1 MLNKFIWTASKLS
14 IATLIAVGSML
25 SVGSFAQDNEYVEEV
40 VSIGTRGKPRSVS
53 SSPVPVDVLSA
64 EDISKTGTDD
74 LLMQLQGSIPSLN
87 VHLQPISDAASM
99 IRPANLRG
107 LSADSTLITVN
118 GKRRHHASVIAFQ
131 GGGVNDGSQGAD
143 ISVIP
148 AIALKRVEV
157 LRDGASA
164 QYGSDAI
171 AGVINFVLDDIS
183 EGGSLSYKMGEYTE
197 GDGATTTIAG
207 KYGMPLGQDGFVTTS
222 FQIRQ
227 ADDTSR
233 SAQRPDAAALIA
245 AGNTAVANPAQ
256 VWGAP
261 KIDDDVTF
269 FMNAGVNN
277 SDGSESYMFGNYSER
292 DVDGGFYYRNPDG
305 RDGVFTNP
313 VDGVDKRLVGNI
325 DGTCQYGTGTSQ
337 AIDPADYVARDAI
350 MADPSCFLM
359 NQVAPGGYT
368 PRFLGNITDTS
379 LTIGRRGDIS
389 NGILNGYSYDVSGS
403 VGRNEADFGLNNTV
417 NPSMGPDTP
426 RNFTT
431 GSYIELEKTFNFDL
445 TKQVDSMTI
454 AYGAE
459 WREETFEV
467 ISGEEASWKAGK
479 YALQGFNVGSHG
491 FAGFSPDSQGAFTRR
506 SYGLY
511 VDLENQVSD
520 ELLVGGAFRYEDY
533 SSFGDTNDFK
543 LKAMYEVNENVSLRA
558 STSTGFRAPT
568 QGQVNVVNTQT
579 TLVLGQLTQAQTLPG
594 FKLGAGQLKPEEATN
609 TSFGVVYNNDG
620 LSLTADFFNI
630 ELEDRVALT
639 SNAAPTAAQ
648 VTAMG
653 AAGIPNPELIGQ
665 VNYFTNDFDTETSGY
680 DIVAAYSMELMGADS
695 DISAAWNHTET
706 EVTNSGAVTGAS
718 KIKRLEEGLP
728 EDRMT
733 ITLDQSWNDKVSTF
747 VRANMYGEYYAVH
760 ADYFGTTS
768 DSEWTVDVSV
778 NYQVNDNFNVSAGVQ
793 NLFDTEALK
802 IAGSTGAANANG
814 PGLGVPGNLLGGIYY
829 ETSPYGIEGAFWYV
843 SAGYNF

>member
-25 SVGSFAQDNEYVEEV
+25 SVGSFAQDNEFVEEV

-107 LSADSTLITVN
+107 LSADSTLITTN

-233 SAQRPDAAALIA
+233 SAQRPDAADLIA
-245 AGNTAVANPAQ
+245 AGNSAVANPAQ
-256 VWGAP
+256 IWGAP

-269 FMNAGVNN
+269 FMNSGVTN

-305 RDGVFTNP
+305 RDGVFTSG
-313 VDGVDKRLVGNI
+313 DFRLVGDI
-325 DGTCQYGTGTSQ
+325 DGTCAYSTAGTV
-337 AIDPADYVARDAI
+337 DPANYALRDTI
-350 MADPSCFLM
+350 MADASCFLM
-359 NQVAPGGYT
+359 NQIAPGGYT
-368 PRFLGNITDTS
+368 PRFTGNITDTS

-389 NGILNGYSYDVSGS
+389 SGMLNGYSYDVSGS

-491 FAGFSPDSQGAFTRR
+491 FAGFSPDSQGSFTRR

-511 VDLENQVSD
+511 ADLENQVSD

-543 LKAMYEVNENVSLRA
+543 LKAMYQVNDNVSLRA

-579 TLVLGQLTQAQTLPG
+579 TLVDGQLTQAQTLPG

-609 TSFGVVYNNDG
+609 TSFGIVYNQG
-620 LSLTADFFNI
+620 ALSLTADFFNI

-680 DIVAAYSMELMGADS
+680 DLVAVYSTILMGADS
-695 DISAAWNHTET
+695 NISAAWNHTET
-706 EVTNSGAVTGAS
+706 EVTNSGVVTGAS
-718 KIKRLEEGLP
+718 KIRRLEEGLP

-733 ITLDQSWNDKVSTF
+733 ITLDQTWSDKVSTF

-760 ADYFGTTS
+760 ADWFGTTS
-768 DSEWTVDVSV
+768 DTEWTVDASV
-778 NYQVNDNFNVSAGVQ
+778 NYQVNDSFNVSAGVQ

-802 IAGSTGAANANG
+802 IDGSAGAIGE
-814 PGLGVPGNLLGGIYY
+814 GVPGNVLGGIYY

>member
-25 SVGSFAQDNEYVEEV
+25 SVGSFAQDNEFVEEV

-245 AGNTAVANPAQ
+245 AGNSAVANPAQ
-256 VWGAP
+256 IWGAP

-269 FMNAGVNN
+269 FMNSGVIN

-305 RDGVFTNP
+305 RDGVFTSG
-313 VDGVDKRLVGNI
+313 DFRLVGDI
-325 DGTCQYGTGTSQ
+325 DGTCAYSTAGTV
-337 AIDPADYVARDAI
+337 DPADYALRDTI
-350 MADPSCFLM
+350 MADASCFLM
-359 NQVAPGGYT
+359 NQIAPGGYT
-368 PRFLGNITDTS
+368 PRFTGNITDTS

-389 NGILNGYSYDVSGS
+389 SGMLNGYSYDVSGS

-491 FAGFSPDSQGAFTRR
+491 FAGFSPDSQGSFTRR

-511 VDLENQVSD
+511 ADIENQVSD

-579 TLVLGQLTQAQTLPG
+579 TLVDGQLTQAQTLPG

-609 TSFGVVYNNDG
+609 TSFGIVYNQG
-620 LSLTADFFNI
+620 ALSLTADFFSI

-665 VNYFTNDFDTETSGY
+665 VNYFTNDFDTETTGY
-680 DIVAAYSMELMGADS
+680 DLVAVYSTVLMGADS
-695 DISAAWNHTET
+695 NISAAWNHTET

-733 ITLDQSWNDKVSTF
+733 ITLDQTWSDKVSTF

-760 ADYFGTTS
+760 ADWFGTNS
-768 DSEWTVDVSV
+768 DTEWTVDASV

-793 NLFDTEALK
+793 NLFDTEGLK
-802 IAGSTGAANANG
+802 IDGSAGAIGEA
-814 PGLGVPGNLLGGIYY
+814 VPGNVLGGIYY

>member
-14 IATLIAVGSML
+14 ITTLIAVGSML

-107 LSADSTLITVN
+107 LSADSTLITTN

-233 SAQRPDAAALIA
+233 SLQRPDAAALIA
-245 AGNTAVANPAQ
+245 AGNTAVATPAQ
-256 VWGAP
+256 IWGAP

-269 FMNAGVNN
+269 FMNAGVTN

-305 RDGVFTNP
+305 RSGVFTIG
-313 VDGVDKRLVGNI
+313 DYRAVGNV
-325 DGTCQYGTGTSQ
+325 DGTCAFGTGASGQ
-337 AIDPADYVARDAI
+337 VDPSNYVTRDII

-359 NQVAPGGYT
+359 NEIAPGGYT
-368 PRFLGNITDTS
+368 PRFVGTITDTS
-379 LTIGRRGDIS
+379 FTTGRRGEITDGFLS
-389 NGILNGYSYDVSGS
+389 GYSYDVSGS

-445 TKQVDSMTI
+445 QKQFDSVSV

-491 FAGFSPDSQGAFTRR
+491 FAGFSPDSQGSFTRR

-511 VDLENQVSD
+511 ADIENQVSD
-520 ELLVGGAFRYEDY
+520 ELLLGGAFRYEDY

-543 LKAMYEVNENVSLRA
+543 LKAMYEVNDNVSLRA

-579 TLVLGQLTQAQTLPG
+579 TLVDGQLTQAQTLPG

-609 TSFGVVYNNDG
+609 TSFGIVYNEG
-620 LSLTADFFNI
+620 ALSLTADFFAI

-665 VNYFTNDFDTETSGY
+665 VNYFTNDFDTETTGY
-680 DIVAAYSMELMGADS
+680 DLVAAYSTVLMGADS
-695 DISAAWNHTET
+695 NISAAWNHTET

-718 KIKRLEEGLP
+718 KVKRLEEGLP

-733 ITLDQSWNDKVSTF
+733 LTLAQTWSDKVSTF

-760 ADYFGTTS
+760 ADWFGTTS
-768 DSEWTVDVSV
+768 DAEWTVDASV
-778 NYQVNDNFNVSAGVQ
+778 NYQLTDNFNVSAGVQ

-802 IAGSTGAANANG
+802 IDGSAGAKGE
-814 PGLGVPGNLLGGIYY
+814 GVPGNVLGGIYY

>member
-1 MLNKFIWTASKLS
+1 MLNKAIGAASRLS
-14 IATLIAVGSML
+14 LTTIIAVSTML

-74 LLMQLQGSIPSLN
+74 LLMQLQGSVPSLN

-107 LSADSTLITVN
+107 LSADSTLIFTN

-233 SAQRPDAAALIA
+233 SEQRPDCASLV
-245 AGNTAVANPAQ
+245 AGGNSAVANPCQ
-256 VWGAP
+256 IWGAP
-261 KIDDDVTF
+261 TVDDDVTF
-269 FMNAGVNN
+269 FMNSGVTN

-305 RDGVFTNP
+305 RSGVFTIG
-313 VDGVDKRLVGNI
+313 DYRAVGNV
-325 DGTCQYGTGTSQ
+325 DGTCSYGTGASGQ
-337 AIDPADYVARDAI
+337 VDPSDYALRDAI
-350 MADPSCFLM
+350 MSDPSCFLM
-359 NQVAPGGYT
+359 NEIAPGGYT
-368 PRFLGNITDTS
+368 PRFVGNITDTS
-379 LTIGRRGDIS
+379 LTVGRRGDITDGFLS
-389 NGILNGYSYDVSGS
+389 GHTYDLSGS

-417 NPSMGPDTP
+417 NPSMGPETP
-426 RNFTT
+426 RNFYT
-431 GSYIELEKTFNFDL
+431 GSYIELEKVFNFDL
-445 TKQVDSMTI
+445 TRQVDSMTV

-520 ELLVGGAFRYEDY
+520 ELVLGGSFRYEDY
-533 SSFGDTNDFK
+533 
-543 LKAMYEVNENVSLRA
+543 
-558 STSTGFRAPT
+558 
-568 QGQVNVVNTQT
+568 
-579 TLVLGQLTQAQTLPG
+579 
-594 FKLGAGQLKPEEATN
+594 
-609 TSFGVVYNNDG
+609 
-620 LSLTADFFNI
+620 
-630 ELEDRVALT
+630 
-639 SNAAPTAAQ
+639 
-648 VTAMG
+648 
-653 AAGIPNPELIGQ
+653 
-665 VNYFTNDFDTETSGY
+665 
-680 DIVAAYSMELMGADS
+680 
-695 DISAAWNHTET
+695 
-706 EVTNSGAVTGAS
+706 
-718 KIKRLEEGLP
+718 
-728 EDRMT
+728 
-733 ITLDQSWNDKVSTF
+733 
-747 VRANMYGEYYAVH
+747 
-760 ADYFGTTS
+760 
-768 DSEWTVDVSV
+768 
-778 NYQVNDNFNVSAGVQ
+778 
-793 NLFDTEALK
+793 
-802 IAGSTGAANANG
+802 
-814 PGLGVPGNLLGGIYY
+814 
-829 ETSPYGIEGAFWYV
+829 
-843 SAGYNF
+843 

>member
-107 LSADSTLITVN
+107 LSADSTLITTN

-197 GDGATTTIAG
+197 GDGATSTIAG
-207 KYGMPLGQDGFVTTS
+207 KFGMPLGQDGFVTTS

-233 SAQRPDAAALIA
+233 SLQRPDAAALIA

-256 VWGAP
+256 IWGAP

-269 FMNAGVNN
+269 FMNAGVTN

-305 RDGVFTNP
+305 RSGVFTIG
-313 VDGVDKRLVGNI
+313 DYRAVGNV
-325 DGTCQYGTGTSQ
+325 DGTCAYGTGASGQ
-337 AIDPADYVARDAI
+337 VDPSNYVTRDAI

-359 NQVAPGGYT
+359 NEIAPGGYT
-368 PRFLGNITDTS
+368 PRFVGTITDTS
-379 LTIGRRGDIS
+379 FTTGRRGEITDGFLS
-389 NGILNGYSYDVSGS
+389 GYSFDVSGS

-445 TKQVDSMTI
+445 QRQYDSLSV

-491 FAGFSPDSQGAFTRR
+491 FAGFSPDSQGSFTRR

-520 ELLVGGAFRYEDY
+520 ELLLGGAFRYEDY

-543 LKAMYEVNENVSLRA
+543 LKAMYELNENVSLRA

-579 TLVLGQLTQAQTLPG
+579 TLVDGQLTQAQTLPG

-609 TSFGVVYNNDG
+609 SSFGVVYNKDG

-630 ELEDRVALT
+630 EVEDRVALT

-648 VTAMG
+648 VIAMG
-653 AAGIPNPELIGQ
+653 VAGIPNPELIGQ

-680 DIVAAYSMELMGADS
+680 DLVAAYSMDLMGADS
-695 DISAAWNHTET
+695 NISAAWNHTET

-718 KIKRLEEGLP
+718 KVKRLEEGLP

-733 ITLDQSWNDKVSTF
+733 LTLDQTWNDKVSTF

-760 ADYFGTTS
+760 ADWFGTTS
-768 DSEWTVDVSV
+768 DAEWTVDASV
-778 NYQVNDNFNVSAGVQ
+778 NYQFTDKFNVSAGVQ

-802 IAGSTGAANANG
+802 IDGSAGAKGE
-814 PGLGVPGNLLGGIYY
+814 GVPGNVLGGIYY

>member
-107 LSADSTLITVN
+107 LSADSTLITTN

-197 GDGATTTIAG
+197 GDGATSTIAG
-207 KYGMPLGQDGFVTTS
+207 KFGMPLGQDGFVTTS

-233 SAQRPDAAALIA
+233 SLQRPDAAALIA

-256 VWGAP
+256 IWGAP

-269 FMNAGVNN
+269 FMNAGVTN

-305 RDGVFTNP
+305 RSGVFTIG
-313 VDGVDKRLVGNI
+313 DYRAVGNV
-325 DGTCQYGTGTSQ
+325 DGTCAYGTGASGQ
-337 AIDPADYVARDAI
+337 VDPSNYVTRDAI

-359 NQVAPGGYT
+359 NEIAPGGYT
-368 PRFLGNITDTS
+368 PRFVGTITDTS
-379 LTIGRRGDIS
+379 FTTGRRGEITDGFLS
-389 NGILNGYSYDVSGS
+389 GYSFDVSGS

-445 TKQVDSMTI
+445 QKQYDSLSV

-491 FAGFSPDSQGAFTRR
+491 FAGFSPDSQGSFTRR

-520 ELLVGGAFRYEDY
+520 ELLLGGAFRYEDY

-543 LKAMYEVNENVSLRA
+543 LKAMYELNENVSLRA

-579 TLVLGQLTQAQTLPG
+579 TLVQGQLTQAQTLPG

-609 TSFGVVYNNDG
+609 SSFGVVYNKDG

-630 ELEDRVALT
+630 EVEDRVALT

-648 VTAMG
+648 VIAMG
-653 AAGIPNPELIGQ
+653 VAGIPNPELIGQ

-680 DIVAAYSMELMGADS
+680 DLVAAYSMDLMGADS
-695 DISAAWNHTET
+695 NISAAWNHTET

-718 KIKRLEEGLP
+718 KVKRLEEGLP

-733 ITLDQSWNDKVSTF
+733 LTLDQTWNDKVSTF

-760 ADYFGTTS
+760 ADWFGTTS
-768 DSEWTVDVSV
+768 DAEWTVDASV
-778 NYQVNDNFNVSAGVQ
+778 NYQFTDNFNVSAGVQ

-802 IAGSTGAANANG
+802 IDGSAGAKGE
-814 PGLGVPGNLLGGIYY
+814 GVPGNVLGGIYY

>member
-14 IATLIAVGSML
+14 IVTLIAVGSML
-25 SVGSFAQDNEYVEEV
+25 SVGSFAQDNEFVEEV

-183 EGGSLSYKMGEYTE
+183 EGGSLSYKMGEFSE
-197 GDGATTTIAG
+197 GDGATTTVAG

-245 AGNTAVANPAQ
+245 AGNTAVPSPAQ

-313 VDGVDKRLVGNI
+313 VDGVNKRLVGNI

-337 AIDPADYVARDAI
+337 AIDPADYAARDAI

-579 TLVLGQLTQAQTLPG
+579 TLVQGQLTQAQTLPG
-594 FKLGAGQLKPEEATN
+594 FKLGAGQLKA
-609 TSFGVVYNNDG
+609 
-620 LSLTADFFNI
+620 
-630 ELEDRVALT
+630 
-639 SNAAPTAAQ
+639 
-648 VTAMG
+648 
-653 AAGIPNPELIGQ
+653 
-665 VNYFTNDFDTETSGY
+665 
-680 DIVAAYSMELMGADS
+680 
-695 DISAAWNHTET
+695 
-706 EVTNSGAVTGAS
+706 
-718 KIKRLEEGLP
+718 
-728 EDRMT
+728 
-733 ITLDQSWNDKVSTF
+733 
-747 VRANMYGEYYAVH
+747 
-760 ADYFGTTS
+760 
-768 DSEWTVDVSV
+768 
-778 NYQVNDNFNVSAGVQ
+778 
-793 NLFDTEALK
+793 
-802 IAGSTGAANANG
+802 
-814 PGLGVPGNLLGGIYY
+814 
-829 ETSPYGIEGAFWYV
+829 
-843 SAGYNF
+843 

>member
-1 MLNKFIWTASKLS
+1 MFNKIFGTAAKLS
-14 IATLIAVGSML
+14 FTTLIAVGSML

-107 LSADSTLITVN
+107 LSADSTLITTN

-197 GDGATTTIAG
+197 GDGATSTIAG

-256 VWGAP
+256 IWGAP

-269 FMNAGVNN
+269 FMNAGVTN

-305 RDGVFTNP
+305 RSGVFTIG
-313 VDGVDKRLVGNI
+313 DYRAVGNV
-325 DGTCQYGTGTSQ
+325 DGTCAYGTGASGQ
-337 AIDPADYVARDAI
+337 VDPSNYVVRDAI

-359 NQVAPGGYT
+359 NEIAPGGYT
-368 PRFLGNITDTS
+368 PRFVGTITDTS
-379 LTIGRRGDIS
+379 FTTGRRGEITDGFLS
-389 NGILNGYSYDVSGS
+389 GYSFDVSGS

-445 TKQVDSMTI
+445 QKQFDSVSV

-491 FAGFSPDSQGAFTRR
+491 FAGFSPDSQGSFTRR

-511 VDLENQVSD
+511 ADVENQVSD
-520 ELLVGGAFRYEDY
+520 ELLLGGAFRYEDY

-543 LKAMYEVNENVSLRA
+543 LKGMYQVNDNVSLRA

-579 TLVLGQLTQAQTLPG
+579 TLVQGQLTQAQTLPG

-609 TSFGVVYNNDG
+609 TSFGIVYNEG
-620 LSLTADFFNI
+620 ALSLTADFFTI

-665 VNYFTNDFDTETSGY
+665 VNYFTNDFDTETTGY
-680 DIVAAYSMELMGADS
+680 DLVAVYSTVLMGAES
-695 DISAAWNHTET
+695 NISAAWNHTET

-718 KIKRLEEGLP
+718 KVKRLEEGLP

-733 ITLDQSWNDKVSTF
+733 LTLAQTWSDQVSTF

-768 DSEWTVDVSV
+768 DAEWTVDASV
-778 NYQVNDNFNVSAGVQ
+778 NYQLTDSFNVSAGVQ

-814 PGLGVPGNLLGGIYY
+814 PGQGVPGNLLGGIYY

>member
-107 LSADSTLITVN
+107 LSADSTLITTN

-131 GGGVNDGSQGAD
+131 GGGVNAGSQGAD

-207 KYGMPLGQDGFVTTS
+207 KYGLPLGQDGFVTTS

-233 SAQRPDAAALIA
+233 SLQRPDAAALIA

-269 FMNAGVNN
+269 FMNAGVTN

-305 RDGVFTNP
+305 RSGVFTIG
-313 VDGVDKRLVGNI
+313 DYRAVGNV
-325 DGTCQYGTGTSQ
+325 DGTCAYGTGASGQ
-337 AIDPADYVARDAI
+337 VDPSNYATRDAI

-359 NQVAPGGYT
+359 NEIAPGGYT
-368 PRFLGNITDTS
+368 PRFVGTITDTS
-379 LTIGRRGDIS
+379 FTTGRRGEITDGFLS
-389 NGILNGYSYDVSGS
+389 GYSFDVSGS

-445 TKQVDSMTI
+445 QKQFDSVSV
-454 AYGAE
+454 AYGVE

-491 FAGFSPDSQGAFTRR
+491 FAGFSPDSQGSFTRR

-511 VDLENQVSD
+511 TDIENQVSD
-520 ELLVGGAFRYEDY
+520 ELLLGGAFRYEDY

-543 LKAMYEVNENVSLRA
+543 LKAMYQVNDNVSLRA

-579 TLVLGQLTQAQTLPG
+579 TLVDGQLTQAQTLPG

-609 TSFGVVYNNDG
+609 TSFGIVYNEG
-620 LSLTADFFNI
+620 ALSLTADFFTI

-653 AAGIPNPELIGQ
+653 VAGIPNPELIGQ
-665 VNYFTNDFDTETSGY
+665 VNYFTNDFDTETTGY
-680 DIVAAYSMELMGADS
+680 DLVAVYSTVLMGADS
-695 DISAAWNHTET
+695 NISAAWNHTET

-718 KIKRLEEGLP
+718 KVKRLEEGLP

-733 ITLDQSWNDKVSTF
+733 LTLAQTWSDKVSTF

-760 ADYFGTTS
+760 ADWFGTTS
-768 DSEWTVDVSV
+768 DAEWTVDASV
-778 NYQVNDNFNVSAGVQ
+778 NYQLTDNFNVSAGVQ

-802 IAGSTGAANANG
+802 IDGSAGAKGE
-814 PGLGVPGNLLGGIYY
+814 GVPGNVLGGIYY

>member
-1 MLNKFIWTASKLS
+1 MLNKIFGTAAKLS
-14 IATLIAVGSML
+14 FTTLIAVGSML

-107 LSADSTLITVN
+107 LSADSTLITTN

-183 EGGSLSYKMGEYTE
+183 EGGSLTYKMGEYTE
-197 GDGATTTIAG
+197 GDGATSTIAG
-207 KYGMPLGQDGFVTTS
+207 KFGMPLGQDGFLTTS

-233 SAQRPDAAALIA
+233 SLQRPDAAALITK
-245 AGNTAVANPAQ
+245 GNTAVANPAQ
-256 VWGAP
+256 IWGAP

-269 FMNAGVNN
+269 FMNAGVSN

-305 RDGVFTNP
+305 RSGVFTQG
-313 VDGVDKRLVGNI
+313 DFRLVGDI
-325 DGTCQYGTGTSQ
+325 DGTCAYSTAGTV
-337 AIDPADYVARDAI
+337 DPSNYALRDTI
-350 MADPSCFLM
+350 MADASCFLM
-359 NQVAPGGYT
+359 NQIAPGGYT
-368 PRFLGNITDTS
+368 PRFVGTITDTS
-379 LTIGRRGDIS
+379 FTTGRRGDIADGFLS
-389 NGILNGYSYDVSGS
+389 GYSYDVSGS

-445 TKQVDSMTI
+445 QRQYDSLSV
-454 AYGAE
+454 AYGLE

-491 FAGFSPDSQGAFTRR
+491 FAGFSPDSQGSFTRR

-511 VDLENQVSD
+511 ADLENQVSD
-520 ELLVGGAFRYEDY
+520 ELLLGGAFRYEDY

-543 LKAMYEVNENVSLRA
+543 LKAMYQLNENVSLRA

-579 TLVLGQLTQAQTLPG
+579 TLVDGQLTQAQTLPG

-609 TSFGVVYNNDG
+609 TSFGVVYNNNG

-648 VTAMG
+648 VLAMG
-653 AAGIPNPELIGQ
+653 AAGIPNPELIGR

-680 DIVAAYSMELMGADS
+680 DLVAVYSMDLMGADS
-695 DISAAWNHTET
+695 NISAAWNHTET

-718 KIKRLEEGLP
+718 KVKRLEEGLP

-733 ITLDQSWNDKVSTF
+733 LTLDQTWNDKVSTF

-760 ADYFGTTS
+760 ADWFGTTS
-768 DSEWTVDVSV
+768 DAEWTVDASV
-778 NYQVNDNFNVSAGVQ
+778 NYQINDNFNVSAGVQ

-802 IAGSTGAANANG
+802 IDGSAGAKGE
-814 PGLGVPGNLLGGIYY
+814 GVPGNVLGGIYY

>member
-1 MLNKFIWTASKLS
+1 
-14 IATLIAVGSML
+14 
-25 SVGSFAQDNEYVEEV
+25 
-40 VSIGTRGKPRSVS
+40 
-53 SSPVPVDVLSA
+53 
-64 EDISKTGTDD
+64 
-74 LLMQLQGSIPSLN
+74 
-87 VHLQPISDAASM
+87 
-99 IRPANLRG
+99 
-107 LSADSTLITVN
+107 
-118 GKRRHHASVIAFQ
+118 
-131 GGGVNDGSQGAD
+131 
-143 ISVIP
+143 
-148 AIALKRVEV
+148 
-157 LRDGASA
+157 
-164 QYGSDAI
+164 
-171 AGVINFVLDDIS
+171 
-183 EGGSLSYKMGEYTE
+183 
-197 GDGATTTIAG
+197 
-207 KYGMPLGQDGFVTTS
+207 
-222 FQIRQ
+222 
-227 ADDTSR
+227 
-233 SAQRPDAAALIA
+233 
-245 AGNTAVANPAQ
+245 
-256 VWGAP
+256 
-261 KIDDDVTF
+261 
-269 FMNAGVNN
+269 
-277 SDGSESYMFGNYSER
+277 MFGNYSER

-305 RDGVFTNP
+305 RSGVFTIG
-313 VDGVDKRLVGNI
+313 DYRAVGNV
-325 DGTCQYGTGTSQ
+325 DGTCAYGTGASGQ
-337 AIDPADYVARDAI
+337 VDPSDYATRDLI

-359 NQVAPGGYT
+359 NQIAPGGYT
-368 PRFLGNITDTS
+368 PRFTGNITDTS

-389 NGILNGYSYDVSGS
+389 NGMLSGYSYDLSGS

-426 RNFTT
+426 RNFDT

-445 TKQVDSMTI
+445 TKQMDSMTI

-491 FAGFSPDSQGAFTRR
+491 FAGFSPDSQGSFTRR

-511 VDLENQVSD
+511 ADIENQVSD

-543 LKAMYEVNENVSLRA
+543 LKAMYQVNDNVSLRA

-579 TLVLGQLTQAQTLPG
+579 TLVDGQLTQAQTLPG

-609 TSFGVVYNNDG
+609 TSFGIVYNEG
-620 LSLTADFFNI
+620 ALSLTADFFTI

-648 VTAMG
+648 VAAMG

-665 VNYFTNDFDTETSGY
+665 VNYFTNDFDTETTGY
-680 DIVAAYSMELMGADS
+680 DLVAVYSTVLMGAES
-695 DISAAWNHTET
+695 NISAAWNHTET

-718 KIKRLEEGLP
+718 KVKRLEEGLP

-733 ITLDQSWNDKVSTF
+733 LTLAQTWSDKVSTF

-768 DSEWTVDVSV
+768 DAEWTVDASV
-778 NYQVNDNFNVSAGVQ
+778 NYQLTDSFNVSAGVQ

-814 PGLGVPGNLLGGIYY
+814 PGQGVPGNLLGGIYY

>member
-1 MLNKFIWTASKLS
+1 MFNKIFGTAAKLS
-14 IATLIAVGSML
+14 LTTLIAVSSML
-25 SVGSFAQDNEYVEEV
+25 SVGSYAQNNEYVEEV

-107 LSADSTLITVN
+107 LSADSTLITTN

-233 SAQRPDAAALIA
+233 SEQRPDAADLIA

-256 VWGAP
+256 IWGAP

-269 FMNAGVNN
+269 FMNSGVTN

-305 RDGVFTNP
+305 RSGVFTIG
-313 VDGVDKRLVGNI
+313 DYRAVGNV
-325 DGTCQYGTGTSQ
+325 DGTCAYGTGASGQ
-337 AIDPADYVARDAI
+337 VDPSDYATRDLI

-359 NQVAPGGYT
+359 NQIAPGGYT
-368 PRFLGNITDTS
+368 PRFTGNITDTS

-389 NGILNGYSYDVSGS
+389 NGVLSGYTYDLSGS

-426 RNFTT
+426 RNFDT

-445 TKQVDSMTI
+445 TKQMDSMTI

-491 FAGFSPDSQGAFTRR
+491 FAGFSPDSQGSFTRR

-511 VDLENQVSD
+511 ADIENQVSD

-543 LKAMYEVNENVSLRA
+543 LKAMYQVNDNVSLRA

-579 TLVLGQLTQAQTLPG
+579 TLVDGQLTQAQTLPG

-609 TSFGVVYNNDG
+609 TSFGIVYNEG
-620 LSLTADFFNI
+620 ALSLTADFFTI

-648 VTAMG
+648 VAAMG

-665 VNYFTNDFDTETSGY
+665 VNYFTNDFDTETTGY
-680 DIVAAYSMELMGADS
+680 DLVAVYSTVLMGAES
-695 DISAAWNHTET
+695 NISAAWNHTET

-718 KIKRLEEGLP
+718 KIRRLEEGLP

-733 ITLDQSWNDKVSTF
+733 LTLAQTWSDKVSTF

-760 ADYFGTTS
+760 ADWFGTTS
-768 DSEWTVDVSV
+768 DAEWTVDASV
-778 NYQVNDNFNVSAGVQ
+778 NYQLTDNFNVSAGVQ

-802 IAGSTGAANANG
+802 IDGSAGAKGE
-814 PGLGVPGNLLGGIYY
+814 GVPGNVLGGIYY

>member
-1 MLNKFIWTASKLS
+1 MLNKIFGTAAKL
-14 IATLIAVGSML
+14 TLTTIIAVGSML
-25 SVGSFAQDNEYVEEV
+25 SVNTFAQDNEYVEEV

-107 LSADSTLITVN
+107 LSADSTLITTN

-256 VWGAP
+256 IWGAP

-269 FMNAGVNN
+269 FMNAGVTN

-305 RDGVFTNP
+305 RSGVFTIG
-313 VDGVDKRLVGNI
+313 DYRAVGNV
-325 DGTCQYGTGTSQ
+325 DGTCAYGTGASGQ
-337 AIDPADYVARDAI
+337 VDPSDYATRDLI

-359 NQVAPGGYT
+359 NQIAPGGYT
-368 PRFLGNITDTS
+368 PRFTGNITDTS

-389 NGILNGYSYDVSGS
+389 NGMLSGYSYDLSGT

-445 TKQVDSMTI
+445 TKQMDSMTI

-491 FAGFSPDSQGAFTRR
+491 FAGFSPDSQGSFTRR

-511 VDLENQVSD
+511 ADIENQVSD

-543 LKAMYEVNENVSLRA
+543 LKAMYQVNDNVSLRA

-579 TLVLGQLTQAQTLPG
+579 TLVDGQLTQAQTLPG
-594 FKLGAGQLKPEEATN
+594 FKLGAGDLKPEEATN
-609 TSFGVVYNNDG
+609 TSFGIVYNEG
-620 LSLTADFFNI
+620 ALSLTADFFTI

-665 VNYFTNDFDTETSGY
+665 VNYFTNDFDTETTGY
-680 DIVAAYSMELMGADS
+680 DLVAVYSTVLMGAES
-695 DISAAWNHTET
+695 NISAAWNHTET

-718 KIKRLEEGLP
+718 KVKRLEEGLP

-733 ITLDQSWNDKVSTF
+733 LTLAQTWSDQVSTF

-768 DSEWTVDVSV
+768 DAEWTVDASV
-778 NYQVNDNFNVSAGVQ
+778 NYQLTDSFNVSAGVQ

-814 PGLGVPGNLLGGIYY
+814 PGQGVPGNLLGGIYY

>member
-1 MLNKFIWTASKLS
+1 MLNKLFWTASQS
-14 IATLIAVGSML
+14 SFVTIVAVGSML

-53 SSPVPVDVLSA
+53 SSAVPVDVLSA

-107 LSADSTLITVN
+107 LSADSTLIFTN

-183 EGGSLSYKMGEYTE
+183 EGGSLSYKMGEYSE
-197 GDGATTTIAG
+197 GDGATSTIAG
-207 KYGMPLGQDGFVTTS
+207 KYGLPLGQDGFVTTS

-227 ADDTSR
+227 ADATSR
-233 SAQRPDAAALIA
+233 SDQRPDAAALIA
-245 AGNTAVANPAQ
+245 AGNTAVSNPAQ
-256 VWGAP
+256 IWGAP
-261 KIDDDVTF
+261 EIADDVTF
-269 FMNAGVNN
+269 FLNAGVTN

-305 RDGVFTNP
+305 RDGVFTSG
-313 VDGVDKRLVGNI
+313 DSRLVGDI
-325 DGTCQYGTGTSQ
+325 DGTCAHSAAGTV
-337 AIDPADYVARDAI
+337 DPSNYALRDTI

-359 NQVAPGGYT
+359 NQIAPGGYT
-368 PRFLGNITDTS
+368 PRFIGTITDTS
-379 LTIGRRGDIS
+379 FTTGRRGDITKGFLS
-389 NGILNGYSYDVSGS
+389 GHTYDVSGS

-445 TKQVDSMTI
+445 HNQYDNLSV

-491 FAGFSPDSQGAFTRR
+491 FAGFSPDSQGSFTRR
-506 SYGLY
+506 SVGLY

-520 ELLVGGAFRYEDY
+520 QLLIGGSMRYEDY
-533 SSFGDTNDFK
+533 TTFGTTNDFK
-543 LKAMYEVNENVSLRA
+543 FKARYEISDNVALRG

-579 TLVLGQLTQAQTLPG
+579 TLVDGQLTQAQTLPG

-609 TSFGVVYNNDG
+609 TSFGIVYNEG
-620 LSLTADFFNI
+620 ALSLTADFFNI
-630 ELEDRVALT
+630 EVEDRVALT

-665 VNYFTNDFDTETSGY
+665 VNYFTNDFDTETSGF
-680 DIVAAYSMELMGADS
+680 DLVAVYSTELMGADS

-706 EVTNSGAVTGAS
+706 EVTNAGTVTGAS
-718 KIKRLEEGLP
+718 KVKRLEEGLP

-733 ITLDQSWNDKVSTF
+733 LTLAQTWSDKVSTF

-760 ADYFGTTS
+760 ADWFGTTS
-768 DSEWTVDVSV
+768 DAEWTVDASV
-778 NYQVNDNFNVSAGVQ
+778 NYQINDNFNVSAGVQ

-802 IAGSTGAANANG
+802 IDGSAGATGE
-814 PGLGVPGNLLGGIYY
+814 GVPGNVLGGIYY

>member
-1 MLNKFIWTASKLS
+1 MFDKATWIARLS
-14 IATLIAVGSML
+14 LTTVIAVSSML
-25 SVGSFAQDNEYVEEV
+25 SVGSFAQDNEFIEEV
-40 VSIGTRGKPRSVS
+40 VTLGSRGKPRSVS

-64 EDISKTGTDD
+64 EDIAKTGTDD

-107 LSADSTLITVN
+107 LSADSTLIFTN

-148 AIALKRVEV
+148 AIALKRIEV

-183 EGGSLSYKMGEYTE
+183 EGGSLSYKMGEYSE

-207 KYGMPLGQDGFVTTS
+207 KYGLPLGQDGFVTTS

-233 SAQRPDAAALIA
+233 SVQRPDAASLIA
-245 AGNTAVANPAQ
+245 GGNSAVATPAQ
-256 VWGAP
+256 IWGAP
-261 KIDDDVTF
+261 IIDDDVTF
-269 FMNAGVNN
+269 FLNAGVTN

-305 RDGVFTNP
+305 RSGVFTQ
-313 VDGVDKRLVGNI
+313 GSHRLVGDI
-325 DGTCQYGTGTSQ
+325 DGTCAYATAGTV
-337 AIDPADYVARDAI
+337 DPSNYALRDTI
-350 MADPSCFLM
+350 MADTSCFLM
-359 NQVAPGGYT
+359 NQIAPGGYT
-368 PRFLGNITDTS
+368 PRFIGTITDTS
-379 LTIGRRGDIS
+379 FTTGRRGDITEGALS
-389 NGILNGYSYDVSGS
+389 GHSYDISGS

-426 RNFTT
+426 RNFKT

-445 TKQVDSMTI
+445 QKQYDNLSL

-467 ISGEEASWKAGK
+467 ISGEESSWKAGK

-491 FAGFSPDSQGAFTRR
+491 FAGFSPDSQGSFTRR
-506 SYGLY
+506 SVGFY

-520 ELLVGGAFRYEDY
+520 ELLIGGSLRYEDY
-533 SSFGDTNDFK
+533 TTFGTTNDFK
-543 LKAMYEVNENVSLRA
+543 LNARYQVSDTVAFRG

-579 TLVLGQLTQAQTLPG
+579 TLVDGQLTQAQTLPG
-594 FKLGAGQLKPEEATN
+594 FKLGSGQLKPEEATN
-609 TSFGVVYNNDG
+609 TSIGIVYNEGD
-620 LSLTADFFNI
+620 LSITADFFTI

-648 VTAMG
+648 VAAMG

-665 VNYFTNDFDTETSGY
+665 VNYFTNDFDTETTGY
-680 DIVAAYSMELMGADS
+680 DFVAVYSTDLMGADT

-718 KIKRLEEGLP
+718 KVKRLEEGLP

-733 ITLDQSWNDKVSTF
+733 VTVAQSWSDNVSSF

-760 ADYFGTTS
+760 ADWFGTNS
-768 DSEWTVDVSV
+768 DAEWTVDA
-778 NYQVNDNFNVSAGVQ
+778 QVNFQLTDNFSVSAGVQ

-802 IAGSTGAANANG
+802 IDGSAGAVAE
-814 PGLGVPGNLLGGIYY
+814 GVPGNVLGAIYY

>member
-14 IATLIAVGSML
+14 ITTLIAVGSML

-53 SSPVPVDVLSA
+53 SSPVPVDVLSS

-74 LLMQLQGSIPSLN
+74 LLLQLQGSVPSLN

-245 AGNTAVANPAQ
+245 AGNTAVPSPAQ

-305 RDGVFTNP
+305 RDGVFTSG
-313 VDGVDKRLVGNI
+313 DFRLVGDI
-325 DGTCQYGTGTSQ
+325 DGTCAYSAAGTV
-337 AIDPADYVARDAI
+337 DPADYALRDTI
-350 MADPSCFLM
+350 MADASCFLM
-359 NQVAPGGYT
+359 NQIAPGGYT
-368 PRFLGNITDTS
+368 PRFTGNITDTS

-389 NGILNGYSYDVSGS
+389 RGMLNGYSYDVSGS

-491 FAGFSPDSQGAFTRR
+491 FAGFSPDSQGSFTRR

-511 VDLENQVSD
+511 ADIENQVSD

-579 TLVLGQLTQAQTLPG
+579 TLVQGQLTQAQTLPG

-609 TSFGVVYNNDG
+609 TSFGVVYNRDG

-680 DIVAAYSMELMGADS
+680 DLVAVYSMELMGADS

-733 ITLDQSWNDKVSTF
+733 ITLDQTWNDKVSTF

-802 IAGSTGAANANG
+802 IEGSAGAIGE
-814 PGLGVPGNLLGGIYY
+814 GVPGNLLGGIYY
-829 ETSPYGIEGAFWYV
+829 ETSPYGIEGAFWYL

>member
-107 LSADSTLITVN
+107 LSSDATLVTVN

-171 AGVINFVLDDIS
+171 AGVLNFVLDDIS

-197 GDGATTTIAG
+197 GDGATNTIAG

-233 SAQRPDAAALIA
+233 SEMRPDVEKLIA
-245 AGNTAVANPAQ
+245 AGNKDVERIAQ
-256 VWGAP
+256 IWGAP
-261 KIDDDVTF
+261 KVDDDVTF
-269 FMNAGVNN
+269 FMNAGVTN

-292 DVDGGFYYRNPDG
+292 DVDGGFYYRNPDD
-305 RDGVFTNP
+305 RSGVFTN
-313 VDGVDKRLVGNI
+313 GSGTLRLVGDV
-325 DGTCQYGTGTSQ
+325 DGTCQYGSGYSGNV
-337 AIDPADYVARDAI
+337 DPADYAIRDAI
-350 MADPSCFLM
+350 MADPSCFIM
-359 NQVAPGGYT
+359 NEIAPGGYT
-368 PRFLGNITDTS
+368 PRFTGNITDTS
-379 LTIGRRGDIS
+379 LTIGRRGEVS
-389 NGILNGYSYDVSGS
+389 SGMLTGYNFDLSGS

-426 RNFTT
+426 RNFST

-445 TKQVDSMTI
+445 QKQYDSLSV

-467 ISGEEASWKAGK
+467 VSGEEFSYKPGK

-506 SYGLY
+506 SYGVYL
-511 VDLENQVSD
+511 DLENQVS
-520 ELLVGGAFRYEDY
+520 EQLLVGGAFRYEDY
-533 SSFGDTNDFK
+533 SSFGDTN
-543 LKAMYEVNENVSLRA
+543 
-558 STSTGFRAPT
+558 
-568 QGQVNVVNTQT
+568 GQVNVVNTQT
-579 TLVLGQLTQAQTLPG
+579 TLVDGSLTQAQTLPG
-594 FKLGAGQLKPEEATN
+594 FKLGLGQLSPEEATN
-609 TSFGVVYNNDG
+609 TSFGIVYDNGDI
-620 LSLTADFFNI
+620 SVTADFFNI

-648 VTAMG
+648 VIAMG
-653 AAGIPNPELIGQ
+653 AAGIPNPELLGQ
-665 VNYFTNDFDTETSGY
+665 VNYFANDFDTETTGY
-680 DIVAAYSMELMGADS
+680 DIVAVYSTQLFGAET

-706 EVTNSGAVTGAS
+706 EVTNAGNFTGDS
-718 KIKRLEEGLP
+718 KVKRLEEGLP

-733 ITLDQSWNDKVSTF
+733 ITLAQSWSDKVSSF

-760 ADYFGTTS
+760 VDYFGNTA
-768 DSEWTVDVSV
+768 DSEWTIDASV
-778 NYQVNDNFNVSAGVQ
+778 NLDVTDSFYVQAGVQ
-793 NLFDTEALK
+793 NLFDTEAMK
-802 IAGSTGAANANG
+802 VAGSSGAASV
-814 PGLGVPGNLLGGIYY
+814 GLARSNWGGIYY
-829 ETSPYGIEGAFWYV
+829 ETSPYGIEGAFWYLK
-843 SAGYNF
+843 AGYNF

>member
-1 MLNKFIWTASKLS
+1 
-14 IATLIAVGSML
+14 
-25 SVGSFAQDNEYVEEV
+25 
-40 VSIGTRGKPRSVS
+40 
-53 SSPVPVDVLSA
+53 
-64 EDISKTGTDD
+64 
-74 LLMQLQGSIPSLN
+74 
-87 VHLQPISDAASM
+87 
-99 IRPANLRG
+99 
-107 LSADSTLITVN
+107 
-118 GKRRHHASVIAFQ
+118 
-131 GGGVNDGSQGAD
+131 
-143 ISVIP
+143 
-148 AIALKRVEV
+148 
-157 LRDGASA
+157 
-164 QYGSDAI
+164 
-171 AGVINFVLDDIS
+171 
-183 EGGSLSYKMGEYTE
+183 
-197 GDGATTTIAG
+197 
-207 KYGMPLGQDGFVTTS
+207 MPLGQDGFVTTS

-233 SAQRPDAAALIA
+233 SAQRPDAADLIA

-256 VWGAP
+256 IWGAP

-269 FMNAGVNN
+269 FMNSGVIN

-305 RDGVFTNP
+305 RDGVFTSG
-313 VDGVDKRLVGNI
+313 DFRLVGDI
-325 DGTCQYGTGTSQ
+325 DDTCAYATPGT
-337 AIDPADYVARDAI
+337 IDPADYALRDTI
-350 MADPSCFLM
+350 MADASCFLM
-359 NQVAPGGYT
+359 NQIAPGGYT
-368 PRFLGNITDTS
+368 PRFTGNITDTS

-389 NGILNGYSYDVSGS
+389 NGMLSGYSYDLSGS

-445 TKQVDSMTI
+445 TKQMDSMTI

-491 FAGFSPDSQGAFTRR
+491 FAGFSPDSQGSFTRR

-511 VDLENQVSD
+511 ADIENQVSD

-543 LKAMYEVNENVSLRA
+543 LKAMYQVNDNVSLRA

-579 TLVLGQLTQAQTLPG
+579 TLVDGQLTQAQTLPG
-594 FKLGAGQLKPEEATN
+594 FKLGAGDLKPEEATN
-609 TSFGVVYNNDG
+609 TSFGIVYNEG
-620 LSLTADFFNI
+620 ALSLTADFFTI
-630 ELEDRVALT
+630 ELDDRVALT

-665 VNYFTNDFDTETSGY
+665 VNYFTNDFDTETTGY
-680 DIVAAYSMELMGADS
+680 DLVAVYSTVLMGADS
-695 DISAAWNHTET
+695 NISAAWNHTET
-706 EVTNSGAVTGAS
+706 EVTNSGAVTGPS

-733 ITLDQSWNDKVSTF
+733 LTLAQTWSDKVSTF

-760 ADYFGTTS
+760 ADWFGTTS
-768 DSEWTVDVSV
+768 DAEWTVDASV
-778 NYQVNDNFNVSAGVQ
+778 NYQLTDNFNVSAGVQ

-802 IAGSTGAANANG
+802 LDGSAGAKGE
-814 PGLGVPGNLLGGIYY
+814 GVPGNVLGGIYY

>member
-1 MLNKFIWTASKLS
+1 MLNKIFGTAAKLS
-14 IATLIAVGSML
+14 FTTLIAVGSML

-107 LSADSTLITVN
+107 LSADSTLITTN

-183 EGGSLSYKMGEYTE
+183 EGGSLTYKMGEYTE
-197 GDGATTTIAG
+197 GDGATSTIAG
-207 KYGMPLGQDGFVTTS
+207 KFGMPLGQDGFVTTS

-256 VWGAP
+256 IWGAP

-269 FMNAGVNN
+269 FMNAGVTN

-305 RDGVFTNP
+305 RSGVFTQG
-313 VDGVDKRLVGNI
+313 DFRLVGDI
-325 DGTCQYGTGTSQ
+325 DGTCAYSTAGTV
-337 AIDPADYVARDAI
+337 DPSNYALRDTI
-350 MADPSCFLM
+350 MADASCFLM
-359 NQVAPGGYT
+359 NQIAPGGYT
-368 PRFLGNITDTS
+368 PRFVGTITDTS
-379 LTIGRRGDIS
+379 FTTGRRGDIADGFLS
-389 NGILNGYSYDVSGS
+389 GYSYDVSGS

-445 TKQVDSMTI
+445 QRQYDSLSV
-454 AYGAE
+454 AYGLE

-491 FAGFSPDSQGAFTRR
+491 FAGFSPDSQGSFTRR

-511 VDLENQVSD
+511 ADVENQVSD
-520 ELLVGGAFRYEDY
+520 ELLLGGAFRYEDY

-543 LKAMYEVNENVSLRA
+543 LKAMYQVNENVSLRA

-579 TLVLGQLTQAQTLPG
+579 TLVDGQLTQAQTLPG

-609 TSFGVVYNNDG
+609 TSFGVVYNNNG

-648 VTAMG
+648 VLAMG
-653 AAGIPNPELIGQ
+653 AAGIPNPELIGR

-680 DIVAAYSMELMGADS
+680 DLVAVYSMDLMGADS
-695 DISAAWNHTET
+695 NISAAWNHTET

-718 KIKRLEEGLP
+718 KVKRLEEGLP
-728 EDRMT
+728 DDRMT
-733 ITLDQSWNDKVSTF
+733 LTLDQTWNDKVSTF

-760 ADYFGTTS
+760 ADWFGTTS
-768 DSEWTVDVSV
+768 DAEWTVDASV
-778 NYQVNDNFNVSAGVQ
+778 NYQINDNFNVSAGVQ

-802 IAGSTGAANANG
+802 IDGSAGAKGE
-814 PGLGVPGNLLGGIYY
+814 GVPGNVLGGIYY

>member
-1 MLNKFIWTASKLS
+1 MLKNLFFGISKYS
-14 IATLIAVGSML
+14 IATVIAVGSL
-25 SVGSFAQDNEYVEEV
+25 ISIDTFSQDSQYVEEV
-40 VSIGTRGKPRSVS
+40 VTLGTRGKPRSVS
-53 SSPVPVDVLSA
+53 DSPVPVDVLSS

-74 LLMQLQGSIPSLN
+74 LLMQLQGSVPSLN

-99 IRPANLRG
+99 IRPGNLRG
-107 LSADSTLITVN
+107 LSADATLIFTN

-148 AIALKRVEV
+148 AIALKRIEV

-183 EGGSLSYKMGEYTE
+183 EGGQFSIKQGEYDY
-197 GDGATTTIAG
+197 GDGSTSVISG
-207 KYGMPLGQDGFVTTS
+207 KYGMPLGADGFVTTS

-227 ADDTSR
+227 ADPTSR
-233 SAQRPDAAALIA
+233 SVQRPDAAALIA
-245 AGNTAVANPAQ
+245 AGNSAVANPAQ
-256 VWGAP
+256 IWGAP
-261 KIDDDVTF
+261 IVDDDVTI
-269 FMNAGVNN
+269 FMNSGVVN

-292 DVDGGFYYRNPDG
+292 DIDGGFYYRNPDG
-305 RDGVFTNP
+305 RSGVFTI
-313 VDGVDKRLVGNI
+313 GSHRAVGNV
-325 DGTCQYGTGTSQ
+325 DGTCAYGTGASG
-337 AIDPADYVARDAI
+337 AVDPSDYALRDAI

-359 NQVAPGGYT
+359 NQIAPGGYT
-368 PRFLGNITDTS
+368 PRFIGNITDTS
-379 LTIGRRGDIS
+379 LVIGRRGDIS
-389 NGILNGYSYDVSGS
+389 DGMLAGHSYDLSGS

-426 RNFTT
+426 RNFYT
-431 GSYIELEKTFNFDL
+431 GSYIELEKGINFDL
-445 TKQVDSMTI
+445 SKVYDSVTVS
-454 AYGAE
+454 YGLE

-467 ISGEEASWKAGK
+467 ISGEESSWKAGK

-491 FAGFSPDSQGAFTRR
+491 FAGFSPDSQGAFSRR
-506 SYGLY
+506 SIGYYLD
-511 VDLENQVSD
+511 VENQVSD
-520 ELLVGGAFRYEDY
+520 DALIGGSIRHEDY
-533 SSFGDTNDFK
+533 TTFGTTTDYKINGRLQVND
-543 LKAMYEVNENVSLRA
+543 NVALRGSL
-558 STSTGFRAPT
+558 STGFRAPT

-579 TLVLGQLTQAQTLPG
+579 TLVDGQLTQAQTLPG

-609 TSFGVVYNNDG
+609 SSVGIVYNDG
-620 LSLTADFFNI
+620 ALSVTADFFNI

-648 VTAMG
+648 VAAMG
-653 AAGIPNPELIGQ
+653 AAGIPSPELIGQ

-680 DIVAAYSMELMGADS
+680 DIVAVYSTELFGTNA

-718 KIKRLEEGLP
+718 KVKRLEEGLP

-733 ITLDQSWNDKVSTF
+733 FTVAQSWDNLTSF
-747 VRANMYGEYYAVH
+747 IRANFYGEYYAVH
-760 ADYFGTTS
+760 ADWFGT
-768 DSEWTVDVSV
+768 DADAEWTVDAEITYQMTDKVS
-778 NYQVNDNFNVSAGVQ
+778 VSAGVQ

-802 IAGSTGAANANG
+802 IDGSAGAVAN
-814 PGLGVPGNLLGGIYY
+814 GVPGNVLGAIYY

-843 SAGYNF
+843 KAGYNF

>member
-107 LSADSTLITVN
+107 LSADSTLITTN

-197 GDGATTTIAG
+197 GDGATSTIAG
-207 KYGMPLGQDGFVTTS
+207 KFGMPLGQDGFVTTS

-233 SAQRPDAAALIA
+233 SLQRPDAAALIA

-256 VWGAP
+256 IWGAP

-269 FMNAGVNN
+269 FMNAGVTN

-305 RDGVFTNP
+305 RSGVFTIG
-313 VDGVDKRLVGNI
+313 DYRAVGNV
-325 DGTCQYGTGTSQ
+325 DGTCAYGTGASGQ
-337 AIDPADYVARDAI
+337 VDPSNYVTRDAI

-359 NQVAPGGYT
+359 NEIAPGGYT
-368 PRFLGNITDTS
+368 PRFVGTITDTS
-379 LTIGRRGDIS
+379 FTTGRRGEITDGFLS
-389 NGILNGYSYDVSGS
+389 GYSFDVSGS

-445 TKQVDSMTI
+445 QKQFDSVSV

-491 FAGFSPDSQGAFTRR
+491 FAGFSPDSQGSFTRR

-511 VDLENQVSD
+511 TDIENQVSD
-520 ELLVGGAFRYEDY
+520 ELLLGGAFRYEDY

-543 LKAMYEVNENVSLRA
+543 LKAMYEVNDNVSLRA

-579 TLVLGQLTQAQTLPG
+579 TLVDGQLTQAQTLPG

-609 TSFGVVYNNDG
+609 TSFGIVYNEG
-620 LSLTADFFNI
+620 ALSLTADFFAI
-630 ELEDRVALT
+630 EVEDRVALT

-653 AAGIPNPELIGQ
+653 VAGIPNPELIGQ
-665 VNYFTNDFDTETSGY
+665 VNYFTNDFDTETTGY
-680 DIVAAYSMELMGADS
+680 DIVAAYSTVLMGADS
-695 DISAAWNHTET
+695 NISAAWNHTET

-718 KIKRLEEGLP
+718 KVKRLEEGLP

-733 ITLDQSWNDKVSTF
+733 LTLAQTWSDKVSTF

-760 ADYFGTTS
+760 ADWFGTTS
-768 DSEWTVDVSV
+768 DAEWTVDASV
-778 NYQVNDNFNVSAGVQ
+778 NYQLTDNFNVTAGVQ

-802 IAGSTGAANANG
+802 IDGSAGAKGE
-814 PGLGVPGNLLGGIYY
+814 GVPGNVLGGIYY

>member
-1 MLNKFIWTASKLS
+1 MASKLS
-14 IATLIAVGSML
+14 ITTLIAVGSLL

-107 LSADSTLITVN
+107 LSADSTLITTN

-245 AGNTAVANPAQ
+245 AGNSAVANPAQ
-256 VWGAP
+256 IWGAP

-269 FMNAGVNN
+269 FMNAGVTN

-305 RDGVFTNP
+305 RSGVFTIG
-313 VDGVDKRLVGNI
+313 DYRAVGNV
-325 DGTCQYGTGTSQ
+325 DGTCAYGTGASGQ
-337 AIDPADYVARDAI
+337 VDPSNYVTRDAI

-359 NQVAPGGYT
+359 NEIAPGGYT
-368 PRFLGNITDTS
+368 PRFVGTITDTS
-379 LTIGRRGDIS
+379 FTTGRRGEITDGFLS
-389 NGILNGYSYDVSGS
+389 GYSFDVSGS

-445 TKQVDSMTI
+445 QKQFDSVSV
-454 AYGAE
+454 AYGVE

-491 FAGFSPDSQGAFTRR
+491 FAGFSPDSQGSFTRR

-511 VDLENQVSD
+511 TDIENQVSD
-520 ELLVGGAFRYEDY
+520 ELLLGGAFRYEDY

-579 TLVLGQLTQAQTLPG
+579 TLVQGQLTQAQTLPG

-609 TSFGVVYNNDG
+609 TSFGVVYNRDG

-680 DIVAAYSMELMGADS
+680 DLVAVYSMELMGADS

-718 KIKRLEEGLP
+718 KVKRLEEGLP

-733 ITLDQSWNDKVSTF
+733 LTLAQTWSDEVSTF

-802 IAGSTGAANANG
+802 IEGSAGAIGE
-814 PGLGVPGNLLGGIYY
+814 GVPGNLLGGIYY

>member
-1 MLNKFIWTASKLS
+1 MINKAIWKASGLS
-14 IATLIAVGSML
+14 LTILVAFSSMV
-25 SVGSFAQDNEYVEEV
+25 SVNSYAQDSEFVEEV

-74 LLMQLQGSIPSLN
+74 LLMQLQGSVPSLN

-107 LSADSTLITVN
+107 LSADSTLIFTN

-197 GDGATTTIAG
+197 GDGATTTVAG

-233 SAQRPDAAALIA
+233 SEQRPDAASLIA
-245 AGNTAVANPAQ
+245 GGNTAVANPAQ
-256 VWGAP
+256 IWGAP
-261 KIDDDVTF
+261 KVDDDVTF
-269 FMNAGVNN
+269 FMNSGVTN

-313 VDGVDKRLVGNI
+313 GPDGNLRLVGNI
-325 DGTCQYGTGTSQ
+325 DGTCSYGTGISA
-337 AIDPADYVARDAI
+337 AIDPSDYATRDLI

-359 NQVAPGGYT
+359 NEVAPGGYT
-368 PRFLGNITDTS
+368 PRFVGNITDTS
-379 LTIGRRGDIS
+379 LTIGRRGDITDGFLS
-389 NGILNGYSYDVSGS
+389 GHTYDLSGS

-431 GSYIELEKTFNFDL
+431 GSYIELEKTFNFYL
-445 TKQVDSMTI
+445 TRQVNSTTV

-511 VDLENQVSD
+511 LDLENQVSD
-520 ELLVGGAFRYEDY
+520 EFLLGGSFRYEDY

-543 LKAMYEVNENVSLRA
+543 LNARYQINENVAWRF

-579 TLVLGQLTQAQTLPG
+579 TLVDGQLTQAQTLPG

-609 TSFGVVYNNDG
+609 TSFGLVYDAG
-620 LSLTADFFNI
+620 DLSLTADFFVI

-648 VTAMG
+648 VLAMG

-665 VNYFTNDFDTETSGY
+665 VNYFTNDFDTETSGF
-680 DIVAAYSMELMGADS
+680 DLVAVYNTVLFGADA

-718 KIKRLEEGLP
+718 KIRRLEEGLP

-733 ITLDQSWNDKVSTF
+733 ITVAQTWSDKVSSF

-760 ADYFGTTS
+760 ADWFGTTA
-768 DSEWTVDVSV
+768 DSEWTVDASV
-778 NYQVNDNFNVSAGVQ
+778 NVQLTDSLNVSAGVQ

-802 IAGSTGAANANG
+802 IDGSAGAVAE
-814 PGLGVPGNLLGGIYY
+814 GVPGNVLGGIYY

-843 SAGYNF
+843 KVGYDF

>member
-1 MLNKFIWTASKLS
+1 MFNKIFGTAAKLS
-14 IATLIAVGSML
+14 LTTLIAVSSML
-25 SVGSFAQDNEYVEEV
+25 SVGSYAQNNEYVEEV

-107 LSADSTLITVN
+107 LSADSTLITTN

-233 SAQRPDAAALIA
+233 SAQRPDAATLIA

-256 VWGAP
+256 IWGAP

-269 FMNAGVNN
+269 FMNSGVMN

-305 RDGVFTNP
+305 RSGVFTIG
-313 VDGVDKRLVGNI
+313 DYRAVGNV
-325 DGTCQYGTGTSQ
+325 DGTCAYGTGASGQ
-337 AIDPADYVARDAI
+337 VDPSDYATRDLI
-350 MADPSCFLM
+350 MADPSCFIM
-359 NQVAPGGYT
+359 NQIAPGGYT

-379 LTIGRRGDIS
+379 LTVGRRGDIS
-389 NGILNGYSYDVSGS
+389 NGMLSGYSYDLSGS

-426 RNFTT
+426 RNFDT

-445 TKQVDSMTI
+445 TKQVDSMTV
-454 AYGAE
+454 AYGVE

-491 FAGFSPDSQGAFTRR
+491 FAGFSPDSQGSFTRR

-511 VDLENQVSD
+511 ADLENQVSD
-520 ELLVGGAFRYEDY
+520 ELLLGGAFRYEDY

-543 LKAMYEVNENVSLRA
+543 LKAMYQVNENVSLRA

-579 TLVLGQLTQAQTLPG
+579 TLVQGQLTQAQTLPG
-594 FKLGAGQLKPEEATN
+594 FKLGVGQLKPEEATN
-609 TSFGVVYNNDG
+609 TSFGVVYNKDG

-648 VTAMG
+648 VAAMG

-665 VNYFTNDFDTETSGY
+665 VNYFTNDFDTETSGF
-680 DIVAAYSMELMGADS
+680 DLVASYSTVLMGADS

-706 EVTNSGAVTGAS
+706 EVTNSGAVTGAF
-718 KIKRLEEGLP
+718 KVKRLEEGLP

-733 ITLDQSWNDKVSTF
+733 LTLDQSWSDKVSSF
-747 VRANMYGEYYAVH
+747 VRANYYGEAYVVH
-760 ADYFGTTS
+760 ADYFGSTS
-768 DSEWTVDVSV
+768 DAEWTVDASV
-778 NYQVNDNFNVSAGVQ
+778 NFQLTDQFNISAGVQ

-802 IAGSTGAANANG
+802 LEGSEGAKG
-814 PGLGVPGNLLGGIYY
+814 EGVPGNLLGGIYY

>member
-1 MLNKFIWTASKLS
+1 MLNKIFGIAAKL
-14 IATLIAVGSML
+14 TLTTIIAVGSML
-25 SVGSFAQDNEYVEEV
+25 SVNTFAQDNEYVEEV

-107 LSADSTLITVN
+107 LSADSTLITTN

-143 ISVIP
+143 ISVSP

-245 AGNTAVANPAQ
+245 AGNAAVPNPAQ
-256 VWGAP
+256 IWGAP

-269 FMNAGVNN
+269 FMNSGVTN

-305 RDGVFTNP
+305 RSGVFTIG
-313 VDGVDKRLVGNI
+313 DYRAVGNV
-325 DGTCQYGTGTSQ
+325 DGTCAYGTGASGQ
-337 AIDPADYVARDAI
+337 VDPSDYATRDLI

-359 NQVAPGGYT
+359 NQIAPGGYT
-368 PRFLGNITDTS
+368 PRFTGNITDTS

-389 NGILNGYSYDVSGS
+389 NGMLSGYSYDLSGS

-426 RNFTT
+426 RNFVT

-445 TKQVDSMTI
+445 TKQMDSMTI

-491 FAGFSPDSQGAFTRR
+491 FAGFSPDSQGSFTRR

-511 VDLENQVSD
+511 ADIENQVSD
-520 ELLVGGAFRYEDY
+520 ELLVGGAFRYEEY

-543 LKAMYEVNENVSLRA
+543 LKAMYQVNDNVSLRA

-579 TLVLGQLTQAQTLPG
+579 TLVDGQLTQAQTLPG

-609 TSFGVVYNNDG
+609 TSFGIVYNEG
-620 LSLTADFFNI
+620 ALSLTADFFTI

-648 VTAMG
+648 VAAMG

-665 VNYFTNDFDTETSGY
+665 VNYFTNDFDTETTGY
-680 DIVAAYSMELMGADS
+680 DLVAVYSTVLMGAES
-695 DISAAWNHTET
+695 NISAAWNHTET

-718 KIKRLEEGLP
+718 KIRRLEEGLP

-733 ITLDQSWNDKVSTF
+733 LTLAQTWSDKVSTF
-747 VRANMYGEYYAVH
+747 VRAYMYGEYYAVH
-760 ADYFGTTS
+760 ADWFGTTS
-768 DSEWTVDVSV
+768 DAEWTVDASV
-778 NYQVNDNFNVSAGVQ
+778 NYELTDNFNVSAGVQ

-802 IAGSTGAANANG
+802 IDGSAGAKGE
-814 PGLGVPGNLLGGIYY
+814 GVPGNVLGGIYY

>member
-1 MLNKFIWTASKLS
+1 MLNNLFLGISKYS
-14 IATLIAVGSML
+14 IATVIAVGSL
-25 SVGSFAQDNEYVEEV
+25 ISIDTFSQDSQYVEEV
-40 VSIGTRGKPRSVS
+40 VTLGTRGKPRSVS
-53 SSPVPVDVLSA
+53 DSPVPVDVLSS

-74 LLMQLQGSIPSLN
+74 LLMQLQGSVPSLN

-99 IRPANLRG
+99 IRPGNLRG
-107 LSADSTLITVN
+107 LSADATLIFTN

-148 AIALKRVEV
+148 AIALKRIEV

-183 EGGSLSYKMGEYTE
+183 EGGQFSIKQGEYDY
-197 GDGATTTIAG
+197 GDGSTSVISG
-207 KYGMPLGQDGFVTTS
+207 KYGMPLGADGFVTTS

-227 ADDTSR
+227 ADPTSR
-233 SAQRPDAAALIA
+233 SVQRPDAAALIA
-245 AGNTAVANPAQ
+245 AGNSAVANPAQ
-256 VWGAP
+256 IWGAP
-261 KIDDDVTF
+261 IVDDDVTI
-269 FMNAGVNN
+269 FMNSGVVN

-292 DVDGGFYYRNPDG
+292 DIDGGFYYRNPDG
-305 RDGVFTNP
+305 RSGVFTI
-313 VDGVDKRLVGNI
+313 GSHRAVGNV
-325 DGTCQYGTGTSQ
+325 DGTCAYGTGASG
-337 AIDPADYVARDAI
+337 AVDPSDYALRDAI

-359 NQVAPGGYT
+359 NQIAPGGYT
-368 PRFLGNITDTS
+368 PRFIGNITDTS
-379 LTIGRRGDIS
+379 LVIGRRGDIS
-389 NGILNGYSYDVSGS
+389 DGMLAGHSYDLSGS

-426 RNFTT
+426 RNFYT
-431 GSYIELEKTFNFDL
+431 GSYIELEKGINFDL
-445 TKQVDSMTI
+445 SKVYDSVTVS
-454 AYGAE
+454 YGLE

-491 FAGFSPDSQGAFTRR
+491 FAGFSPDSQGAFSRR
-506 SYGLY
+506 SIGYYLD
-511 VDLENQVSD
+511 VENQVSD
-520 ELLVGGAFRYEDY
+520 DALIGGSIRHEDY
-533 SSFGDTNDFK
+533 TTFGTTTDYKINGRLQVND
-543 LKAMYEVNENVSLRA
+543 NVALRGSL
-558 STSTGFRAPT
+558 STGFRAPT

-579 TLVLGQLTQAQTLPG
+579 TLVDGQLTQAQTLPG

-609 TSFGVVYNNDG
+609 SSVGIVYNDG
-620 LSLTADFFNI
+620 ALSVTADFFNI

-648 VTAMG
+648 VAAMG
-653 AAGIPNPELIGQ
+653 AAGIPSPELIGQ

-680 DIVAAYSMELMGADS
+680 DIVAVYSTELFGTNA

-718 KIKRLEEGLP
+718 KVKRLEEGLP

-733 ITLDQSWNDKVSTF
+733 FTVAQSWDNLTSF
-747 VRANMYGEYYAVH
+747 VRANYYGEYYAVH
-760 ADYFGTTS
+760 ADWFGT
-768 DSEWTVDVSV
+768 DADAEWTVDAEITYQMTDKVS
-778 NYQVNDNFNVSAGVQ
+778 VSAGVQ

-802 IAGSTGAANANG
+802 IDGSAGAVAN
-814 PGLGVPGNLLGGIYY
+814 GVPGNVLGAIYY

-843 SAGYNF
+843 KAGYNF

>member
-107 LSADSTLITVN
+107 LSADSTLITTN

-197 GDGATTTIAG
+197 GDGATSTIAG
-207 KYGMPLGQDGFVTTS
+207 KFGMPLGQDGFVTTS

-233 SAQRPDAAALIA
+233 SLQRPDAAALIA

-256 VWGAP
+256 IWGAP

-269 FMNAGVNN
+269 FMNAGVTN

-305 RDGVFTNP
+305 RSGVFTIG
-313 VDGVDKRLVGNI
+313 DYRAVGNV
-325 DGTCQYGTGTSQ
+325 DGTCAYGTGASGQ
-337 AIDPADYVARDAI
+337 VDPSNYVTRDAI

-359 NQVAPGGYT
+359 NEIAPGGYT
-368 PRFLGNITDTS
+368 PRFVGTITDTS
-379 LTIGRRGDIS
+379 FTTGRRGEITDGFLS
-389 NGILNGYSYDVSGS
+389 GYSFDVSGS

-445 TKQVDSMTI
+445 QKQYDSLSV

-491 FAGFSPDSQGAFTRR
+491 FAGFSPDSQGSFTRR

-520 ELLVGGAFRYEDY
+520 ELLLGGAFRYEDY

-543 LKAMYEVNENVSLRA
+543 LKAMYEVNDNVSLRA

-579 TLVLGQLTQAQTLPG
+579 TLVDGQLTQAQTLPG

-609 TSFGVVYNNDG
+609 TSFGIVYNEG
-620 LSLTADFFNI
+620 ALSLTADFFAI
-630 ELEDRVALT
+630 EVEDRVALT

-648 VTAMG
+648 VIAMG
-653 AAGIPNPELIGQ
+653 VAGIPNPELIGQ
-665 VNYFTNDFDTETSGY
+665 VNYFTNDFDTETTGY
-680 DIVAAYSMELMGADS
+680 DIVAAYSTVLMGADS
-695 DISAAWNHTET
+695 NISAAWNHTET

-718 KIKRLEEGLP
+718 KVKRLEEGLP

-733 ITLDQSWNDKVSTF
+733 LTLAQTWSDKVSTF

-760 ADYFGTTS
+760 ADWFGTTS
-768 DSEWTVDVSV
+768 DAEWTVDASV
-778 NYQVNDNFNVSAGVQ
+778 NYQLTDNFNVTAGVQ

-802 IAGSTGAANANG
+802 IDGSAGAKGE
-814 PGLGVPGNLLGGIYY
+814 GVPGNVLGGIYY

>member
-1 MLNKFIWTASKLS
+1 MLDKFFGTAAKLS
-14 IATLIAVGSML
+14 FTTLIAVGSML

-107 LSADSTLITVN
+107 LSADSTLITTN

-197 GDGATTTIAG
+197 GDGATSTIAG

-256 VWGAP
+256 IWGAP

-269 FMNAGVNN
+269 FMNAGVTN

-305 RDGVFTNP
+305 RSGVFTIG
-313 VDGVDKRLVGNI
+313 DYRAVGNV
-325 DGTCQYGTGTSQ
+325 DGTCAYGTGASGQ
-337 AIDPADYVARDAI
+337 VDPSNYATRDAI

-359 NQVAPGGYT
+359 NEIAPGGYT
-368 PRFLGNITDTS
+368 PRFVGTITDTS
-379 LTIGRRGDIS
+379 FTTGRRGEITDGFLS
-389 NGILNGYSYDVSGS
+389 GYSFDVSGS

-445 TKQVDSMTI
+445 QKQFDSVSV

-491 FAGFSPDSQGAFTRR
+491 FAGFSPDSQGSFTRR

-511 VDLENQVSD
+511 ADVENQVSD
-520 ELLVGGAFRYEDY
+520 ELLLGGAFRYEDY

-543 LKAMYEVNENVSLRA
+543 LKGMYQVNDNVSLRA

-579 TLVLGQLTQAQTLPG
+579 TLVQGQLTQAQTLPG

-609 TSFGVVYNNDG
+609 TSFGIVYNEG
-620 LSLTADFFNI
+620 ALSLTADFFTI

-648 VTAMG
+648 VIAMG

-665 VNYFTNDFDTETSGY
+665 VNYFTNDFDTETTGY
-680 DIVAAYSMELMGADS
+680 DLVAVYSTVLMGAES
-695 DISAAWNHTET
+695 NISAAWNHTET

-718 KIKRLEEGLP
+718 KVKRLEEGLP

-733 ITLDQSWNDKVSTF
+733 LTLAQTWSDQVSTF

-768 DSEWTVDVSV
+768 DAEWTVDASV
-778 NYQVNDNFNVSAGVQ
+778 NYQLTDSFNVSAGVQ

-814 PGLGVPGNLLGGIYY
+814 PGQGVPGNLLGGIYY

>member
-1 MLNKFIWTASKLS
+1 MLNKLFWTTSKLS
-14 IATLIAVGSML
+14 VVTLVAVGSML

-207 KYGMPLGQDGFVTTS
+207 KYGLPLGQDGFLTTS

-233 SAQRPDAAALIA
+233 TQQRPDAAALIA
-245 AGNTAVANPAQ
+245 AGNTAVASPAQ
-256 VWGAP
+256 IWGAP

-269 FMNAGVNN
+269 FLNAGVNN

-313 VDGVDKRLVGNI
+313 VDDVDKRLVGNI

-337 AIDPADYVARDAI
+337 AIDPADYTARDAI
-350 MADPSCFLM
+350 MADPSCFLL

-403 VGRNEADFGLNNTV
+403 VGRNEARFGLNNTV
-417 NPSMGPDTP
+417 NPSMGLDTP
-426 RNFTT
+426 RNFDT
-431 GSYIELEKTFNFDL
+431 GAYVELEKTFNFDL
-445 TKQVDSMTI
+445 IKQVDSMTI

-467 ISGEEASWKAGK
+467 VSGEEASWKAGK

-491 FAGFSPDSQGAFTRR
+491 FAGFSPDSQGSFTRR

-511 VDLENQVSD
+511 ADIENQVSD
-520 ELLVGGAFRYEDY
+520 ELLLGGAFRYEDY

-543 LKAMYEVNENVSLRA
+543 LKARYQLNENVALRA

-579 TLVLGQLTQAQTLPG
+579 TLVGGQLTQAQTLPG
-594 FKLGAGQLKPEEATN
+594 FKIGAGQLKPEEATN
-609 TSFGVVYNNDG
+609 TSFGIVYNEG
-620 LSLTADFFNI
+620 ALSLTADFFNI

-639 SNAAPTAAQ
+639 SNAAPSAAQ
-648 VTAMG
+648 VIAMG
-653 AAGIPNPELIGQ
+653 VAGIPNPELIGQ

-680 DIVAAYSMELMGADS
+680 DLVASYSTVLMGAET

-733 ITLDQSWNDKVSTF
+733 LTLAQTWSDKVSSF

-760 ADYFGTTS
+760 ADWFGTTS
-768 DSEWTVDVSV
+768 DAEWTVDASV
-778 NYQVNDNFNVSAGVQ
+778 NYQLTDSFNVSAGVQ

-802 IAGSTGAANANG
+802 IDGSAGAVGE
-814 PGLGVPGNLLGGIYY
+814 GVPGNVLGGIYY

>member
-1 MLNKFIWTASKLS
+1 MSNKIFGTASKLALTT
-14 IATLIAVGSML
+14 IIAVGSML
-25 SVGSFAQDNEYVEEV
+25 SVNSFAQDNEYVEEV

-107 LSADSTLITVN
+107 LSADSTLITTN

-233 SAQRPDAAALIA
+233 SAQRPDAADLIA

-256 VWGAP
+256 IWGAP

-269 FMNAGVNN
+269 FMNSGVTN

-305 RDGVFTNP
+305 RSGVFTIG
-313 VDGVDKRLVGNI
+313 DYRAVGNV
-325 DGTCQYGTGTSQ
+325 DGTCAYGTGASGQ
-337 AIDPADYVARDAI
+337 VDPSDYATRDLI

-359 NQVAPGGYT
+359 NQIAPGGYT
-368 PRFLGNITDTS
+368 PRFTGNITDTS

-389 NGILNGYSYDVSGS
+389 NGMLSGYSYDLSGT

-445 TKQVDSMTI
+445 TKQMDSMTI

-491 FAGFSPDSQGAFTRR
+491 FAGFSPDSQGSFTRR

-511 VDLENQVSD
+511 ADIENQVSD

-543 LKAMYEVNENVSLRA
+543 LKAMYQVNDNVSLRA

-579 TLVLGQLTQAQTLPG
+579 TLVDGQLTQAQTLPG
-594 FKLGAGQLKPEEATN
+594 FKLGAGDLKPEEATN
-609 TSFGVVYNNDG
+609 TSFGIVYNEG
-620 LSLTADFFNI
+620 ALSLTADFFTI

-665 VNYFTNDFDTETSGY
+665 VNYFTNDFDTETTGY
-680 DIVAAYSMELMGADS
+680 DLVAVYSTVLMGADS
-695 DISAAWNHTET
+695 NISAAWNHTET

-733 ITLDQSWNDKVSTF
+733 LTLAQTWSDKVSTF

-760 ADYFGTTS
+760 ADWFGTTS
-768 DSEWTVDVSV
+768 DSEWTVDASV
-778 NYQVNDNFNVSAGVQ
+778 NYQLTDNFNVSAGVQ

-802 IAGSTGAANANG
+802 LDGSAGAKGE
-814 PGLGVPGNLLGGIYY
+814 GVPGNVLGGIYY

>member
-25 SVGSFAQDNEYVEEV
+25 SVGSFAQDNEFVEEV

-183 EGGSLSYKMGEYTE
+183 EGGSLSYKMGEFTE

-256 VWGAP
+256 IWGAP

-269 FMNAGVNN
+269 FMNSGVIN

-305 RDGVFTNP
+305 RDGVFTSG
-313 VDGVDKRLVGNI
+313 DFRLVGDI
-325 DGTCQYGTGTSQ
+325 DGTCAYSTAGTV
-337 AIDPADYVARDAI
+337 DPADYALRDII
-350 MADPSCFLM
+350 MADASCFLM
-359 NQVAPGGYT
+359 NQIAPGGYT
-368 PRFLGNITDTS
+368 PRFTGNITDTS

-389 NGILNGYSYDVSGS
+389 SGMLNGYSYDVSGS

-491 FAGFSPDSQGAFTRR
+491 FAGFSPDSQGSFTRR

-511 VDLENQVSD
+511 ADIENQVSD

-543 LKAMYEVNENVSLRA
+543 LKAMYQVNDNVSLRA

-579 TLVLGQLTQAQTLPG
+579 TLVDGQLTQAQTLPG

-609 TSFGVVYNNDG
+609 TSFGIVYNQG
-620 LSLTADFFNI
+620 ALSLTADFFSI

-665 VNYFTNDFDTETSGY
+665 VNYFTNDFDTETTGY
-680 DIVAAYSMELMGADS
+680 DLVAVYSTVLMGADS
-695 DISAAWNHTET
+695 NISAAWNHTET

-733 ITLDQSWNDKVSTF
+733 ITLDQTWSDKVSTF

-760 ADYFGTTS
+760 ADWFGTNS
-768 DSEWTVDVSV
+768 DTEWTVDASV

-793 NLFDTEALK
+793 NLFDTEGLK
-802 IAGSTGAANANG
+802 IDGSAGAIGE
-814 PGLGVPGNLLGGIYY
+814 GVPGNVLGGIYY

>member
-1 MLNKFIWTASKLS
+1 MLNKIFGIAAKL
-14 IATLIAVGSML
+14 TLTTIIAVGSML
-25 SVGSFAQDNEYVEEV
+25 SVNTFAQDNEYVEEV

-107 LSADSTLITVN
+107 LSADSTLITTN

-233 SAQRPDAAALIA
+233 SAQRPDAADLIA
-245 AGNTAVANPAQ
+245 AGNAAVANPAQ
-256 VWGAP
+256 IWGAP

-269 FMNAGVNN
+269 FMNSGVTN

-305 RDGVFTNP
+305 RSGVFTIG
-313 VDGVDKRLVGNI
+313 DYRAVGNV
-325 DGTCQYGTGTSQ
+325 DGTCAYGTGASGQ
-337 AIDPADYVARDAI
+337 VDPSDYATRDLI

-359 NQVAPGGYT
+359 NQIAPGGYT
-368 PRFLGNITDTS
+368 PRFTGNITDTS

-389 NGILNGYSYDVSGS
+389 NGMLSGYTYDLSGS

-426 RNFTT
+426 RNFDT
-431 GSYIELEKTFNFDL
+431 GSYIELEKTFNVDL
-445 TKQVDSMTI
+445 TKQMDSMTI

-491 FAGFSPDSQGAFTRR
+491 FAGFSPDSQGSFTRR

-511 VDLENQVSD
+511 ADIENQVSD

-543 LKAMYEVNENVSLRA
+543 LKAMYQVNDNVSLRA

-579 TLVLGQLTQAQTLPG
+579 TLVDGQLTQAQTLPG

-609 TSFGVVYNNDG
+609 TSFGIVYNEG
-620 LSLTADFFNI
+620 ALSLTADFFTI

-648 VTAMG
+648 VAAMG

-665 VNYFTNDFDTETSGY
+665 VNYFTNDFDTETTGY
-680 DIVAAYSMELMGADS
+680 DLVAVYSTVLMGAES
-695 DISAAWNHTET
+695 NISAAWNHTET

-718 KIKRLEEGLP
+718 KIRRLEEGLP

-733 ITLDQSWNDKVSTF
+733 LTLAQTWSDKVSTF

-760 ADYFGTTS
+760 ADWFGTTS
-768 DSEWTVDVSV
+768 DAEWTVDASV
-778 NYQVNDNFNVSAGVQ
+778 NYQLTDNFNVSAGVQ

-802 IAGSTGAANANG
+802 IDGSAGAKGE
-814 PGLGVPGNLLGGIYY
+814 GVPGNVLGGIYY

>member
-14 IATLIAVGSML
+14 ITTLIAVGSML

-53 SSPVPVDVLSA
+53 SSPVPVDVLSS

-74 LLMQLQGSIPSLN
+74 LLLQLQGSVPSLN

-245 AGNTAVANPAQ
+245 AGNSAVANPAQ
-256 VWGAP
+256 IWGAP

-269 FMNAGVNN
+269 FMNAGVTN

-305 RDGVFTNP
+305 RSGVFTIG
-313 VDGVDKRLVGNI
+313 DYRAVGNV
-325 DGTCQYGTGTSQ
+325 DGTCAYGTGASGQ
-337 AIDPADYVARDAI
+337 VDPSNYVTRDAI

-359 NQVAPGGYT
+359 NQIAPGGYT
-368 PRFLGNITDTS
+368 PRFVGTITDTS
-379 LTIGRRGDIS
+379 FTTGRRGEITDGFLS
-389 NGILNGYSYDVSGS
+389 GYSYDVSGS

-426 RNFTT
+426 RNFRT

-445 TKQVDSMTI
+445 QKQFDSVSV

-491 FAGFSPDSQGAFTRR
+491 FAGFSPDSQGSFTRR

-511 VDLENQVSD
+511 ADIENQVSD
-520 ELLVGGAFRYEDY
+520 ELLLGGAFRYEDY

-543 LKAMYEVNENVSLRA
+543 LKAMYQVNDNVSLRA

-579 TLVLGQLTQAQTLPG
+579 TLVDGQLTQAQTLPG

-609 TSFGVVYNNDG
+609 TSFGIVYNEG
-620 LSLTADFFNI
+620 ALSLTADFFTI

-665 VNYFTNDFDTETSGY
+665 VNYFTNDFDTETTGY
-680 DIVAAYSMELMGADS
+680 DLVAVYSTVLMGADS
-695 DISAAWNHTET
+695 NISAAWNHTET

-718 KIKRLEEGLP
+718 KVKRLEEGLP

-733 ITLDQSWNDKVSTF
+733 LTLAQTWSDKVSTF

-760 ADYFGTTS
+760 ADWFGTTS
-768 DSEWTVDVSV
+768 DAEWTVDASV
-778 NYQVNDNFNVSAGVQ
+778 NYQLTDNFNVTAGVQ

-802 IAGSTGAANANG
+802 IDGSAGAKGE
-814 PGLGVPGNLLGGIYY
+814 GVPGNVLGGIYY